1 MKPILILAAFLATT
15 PAFAQDGLNFD
26 PAQLCAWQSSNNGM
40 DVGDCTTLED
50 DARSAIASLEGSV
63 DADRKAACVAEAKGF
78 AGDSGFA
85 SYSVYAG
92 CLKDGPGNL

>member
-1 MKPILILAAFLATT
+1 MLKYIALGFALAVS
-15 PAFAQDGLNFD
+15 PAIAQDTLNFD

-40 DVGDCTTLED
+40 DVAECTQLED
-50 DARSAIASLEGSV
+50 EGKTAVAELEPAV
-63 DADRKAACVAEAKGF
+63 DADRKTACVAEAQGF

-85 SYSVYAG
+85 SYTLYAG